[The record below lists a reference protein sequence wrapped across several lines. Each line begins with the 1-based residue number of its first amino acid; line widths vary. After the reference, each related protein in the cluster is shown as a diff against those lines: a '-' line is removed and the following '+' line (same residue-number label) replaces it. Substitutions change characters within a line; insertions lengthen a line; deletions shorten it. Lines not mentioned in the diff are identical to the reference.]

1 MIETQKIH
9 NLTLK
14 NFKHY
19 IGTIQQI
26 KNTYFDQSNNLK
38 KNYITSLISGYS
50 GCGKSTIIKLL
61 FDKEKYDILYISA
74 GSYTNILQL
83 KNKIKYFCTFESVIC
98 YFDKKPKLI
107 LFDDIDIHMNNDR
120 YFTTYLKELL
130 KNKKED
136 LGYNIGCPIICIV
149 NINTKKLQDIKALFH
164 NYFVFKKLSFNQ
176 CFQIVDEYLS
186 SMFEDTLVDYTK
198 LTKFI
203 KDNDNDLR
211 TVLNHL
217 HEVIEGNNNND
228 DIEISYKKKDPFM
241 DASPSELSKLLL
253 SQNSLSN
260 ECIKQMI
267 VRDTNQIVSVIH
279 ENYFKNFKNTPYID
293 KNELNIVSN
302 INKTF
307 LENDMMNN
315 TLFDNADP
323 TLWDISLH
331 SKLKMIDVLCSNYEK
346 DLIPSS
352 FDFSQMINKQS
363 LALNFNKKLV
373 KMEQNMN
380 IDKSSCTF
388 PFMYIYYVLS
398 NIEPKTTST
407 FITKNEFEIIQRF
420 ISDFMPTKK
429 NSFSKVKTCL
439 TK

>member
-1 MIETQKIH
+1 MIEAQKSHNFIN

-26 KNTYFDQSNNLK
+26 KNTYFDPSNNLK

-61 FDKEKYDILYISA
+61 FDKEKYDILFISA

-83 KNKIKYFCTFESVIC
+83 KNKVKYFCTFESVIC

-107 LFDDIDIHMNNDR
+107 LFDDTDIHMNNDR

-149 NINTKKLQDIKALFH
+149 NINTKKLQDIKALFQ
-164 NYFVFKKLSFNQ
+164 NYFSFRKLSFNQ

-186 SMFEDTLVDYTK
+186 SIFEDNEDILVDYTK
-198 LTKFI
+198 LTKLI

-217 HEVIEGNNNND
+217 HEVIDGNNNND

-241 DASPSELSKLLL
+241 DASPYELSKLLL
-253 SQNSLSN
+253 SQNSLNN

-267 VRDTNQIVSVIH
+267 VRDTNQIVSIIH

-293 KNELNIVSN
+293 E
-302 INKTF
+302 
-307 LENDMMNN
+307 
-315 TLFDNADP
+315 
-323 TLWDISLH
+323 
-331 SKLKMIDVLCSNYEK
+331 
-346 DLIPSS
+346 
-352 FDFSQMINKQS
+352 
-363 LALNFNKKLV
+363 
-373 KMEQNMN
+373 
-380 IDKSSCTF
+380 
-388 PFMYIYYVLS
+388 
-398 NIEPKTTST
+398 
-407 FITKNEFEIIQRF
+407 
-420 ISDFMPTKK
+420 
-429 NSFSKVKTCL
+429 
-439 TK
+439 